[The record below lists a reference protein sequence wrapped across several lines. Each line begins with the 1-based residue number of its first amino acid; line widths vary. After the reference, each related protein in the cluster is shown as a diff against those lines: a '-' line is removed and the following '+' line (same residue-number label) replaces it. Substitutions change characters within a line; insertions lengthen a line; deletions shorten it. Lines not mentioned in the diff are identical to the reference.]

1 MTQSE
6 GNDMALTEKDVQ
18 NIHELETFLKTPR
31 SIGDIA
37 KHLGVSPGTA
47 ISYLEVFT
55 KNPKRYRIQCTDL
68 AGPEK
73 KWVVE

>member
-1 MTQSE
+1 MTVRRD
-6 GNDMALTEKDVQ
+6 NMALTEKDVQ
-18 NIHELETFLKTPR
+18 NIHEMERFLTTPR

-37 KHLGVSPGTA
+37 KHLGVSNGTA

-73 KWVVE
+73 KWVIE